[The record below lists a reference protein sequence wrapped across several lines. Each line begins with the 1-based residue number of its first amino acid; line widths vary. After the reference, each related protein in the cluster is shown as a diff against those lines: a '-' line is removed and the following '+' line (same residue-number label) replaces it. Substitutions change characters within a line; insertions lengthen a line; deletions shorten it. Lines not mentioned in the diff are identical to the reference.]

1 MTHDI
6 KPASMCWQIC
16 IFLPSALLK
25 FLTVLYSTP
34 VEEFMSAEELKRYA
48 GWLGGISPP
57 INNIILWAIGG
68 VIFGYSSTQS
78 KRKLMLGIYGG
89 WGWKVLPAV
98 AKHLVMT
105 SLLAHECEYGQNFS
119 CGIIQHHTIQ
129 YITLHCITLHYTT
142 LHYNTLHYT
151 TLHCIALPCIALHC
165 MPLHCIASHGI
176 HT

>member
-25 FLTVLYSTP
+25 FLTVLNSTP
-34 VEEFMSAEELKRYA
+34 MEEFRSAEELKRYT

-68 VIFGYSSTQS
+68 VTFGYSSTAS

-89 WGWKVLPAV
+89 GGEG
-98 AKHLVMT
+98 
-105 SLLAHECEYGQNFS
+105 LACRCE
-119 CGIIQHHTIQ
+119 
-129 YITLHCITLHYTT
+129 
-142 LHYNTLHYT
+142 
-151 TLHCIALPCIALHC
+151 APCHD
-165 MPLHCIASHGI
+165 
-176 HT
+176 